1 MKIAIITFHAS
12 DNCGSQ
18 LQTYAL
24 SKVIK
29 EQIGVKP
36 DVIDYSNRHQQE
48 VYAIFRKIHS
58 VKDLVRNL
66 YRLLFLNLLKPYH
79 KSFRDFISNHVHL
92 TNVR

>member
-29 EQIGVKP
+29 EHFGVTP
-36 DVIDYSNRHQQE
+36 DVIDFSNRHQQE
-48 VYAIFRKIHS
+48 VYATF
-58 VKDLVRNL
+58 V
-66 YRLLFLNLLKPYH
+66 
-79 KSFRDFISNHVHL
+79 
-92 TNVR
+92 